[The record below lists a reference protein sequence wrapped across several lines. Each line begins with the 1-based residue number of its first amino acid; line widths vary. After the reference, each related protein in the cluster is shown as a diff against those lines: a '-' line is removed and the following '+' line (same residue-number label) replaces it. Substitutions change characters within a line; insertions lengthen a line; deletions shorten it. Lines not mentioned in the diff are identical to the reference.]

1 MAKYKSKPQVRREL
15 SDEAKL
21 ARLRQWEKQYKLNSE
36 DINKLIEK
44 YGPYAYDVVRLAR
57 AEPANVAKRINQPFR
72 NSNNTIH
79 YFAENEMTTATLA
92 KAIKKSEMQVE
103 AGLAQYN
110 IDAKQTLE
118 NAEIRSVQMT
128 ADKQQKKFEEQVD
141 EHVAAK
147 EEPEKENKQQQQES
161 AATAEETNS
170 NDDSVPE
177 ETLGVDDMT
186 LDDYLKY
193 YKPEDKPLT
202 GKALEDAAFKDFGR
216 GEGISNRIYV
226 ERPNFGHP
234 TIGNGCLIIHRD
246 LCNEP
251 PTAAAIKKHGT
262 VKGWKAMFRNQNLTD
277 ANGTPLT
284 SVQKDKIFEDLRTA
298 VRNGTLK
305 TKNINGYNVI
315 VSPASAANIRMPQE
329 EIRKTFNTRFAA
341 NLKKVQEALGNG
353 DAKKGAEIFN
363 KYPKNL
369 QLSLVHTYFA
379 GKPGNRVTEA
389 IRQGRINPQDP
400 QSVVDELKKI
410 RSSKS
415 EGNKNAMNRAS
426 EAEARTRRAAND
438 TIQDAQR
445 KYAEMQAKIQQQ
457 RRQQEL
463 NNNIRVVMS
472 MAQQNTPS

>member
-44 YGPYAYDVVRLAR
+44 FGPYAYDVVRYAR

-72 NSNNTIH
+72 NSNKTIH
-79 YFAENEMTTATLA
+79 YFAETEINTATLA
-92 KAIKKSEMQVE
+92 KAINKKEMQVE

-128 ADKQQKKFEEQVD
+128 ADKQQRKFEEKVD
-141 EHVAAK
+141 EHTSQESQQRTATPPQATAEI
-147 EEPEKENKQQQQES
+147 EEPEDAIDFGDEPQ
-161 AATAEETNS
+161 
-170 NDDSVPE
+170 SVDE
-177 ETLGVDDMT
+177 MT

-202 GKALEDAAFKDFGR
+202 GKALEEAAFKDFGK
-216 GEGISNRIYV
+216 GEGVSNRVYV
-226 ERPNFGHP
+226 EKQNYGHP
-234 TIGNGCLIIHRD
+234 TMGNGCLIIHRD
-246 LCNEP
+246 LCKEP
-251 PTAAAIKKHGT
+251 PSPAAIKKHGT
-262 VKGWKAMFRNQNLTD
+262 VKGWKTIFRNQNLTD
-277 ANGTPLT
+277 ANGNPLT
-284 SVQKDKIFEDLRTA
+284 AAQKDKIFEDLRTA
-298 VRNGTLK
+298 VRNGTLR
-305 TKNINGYNVI
+305 TQNINGYNVV
-315 VSPASAANIRMPQE
+315 VSPASAANIRMPQA

-369 QLSLVHTYFA
+369 QLSLVHTYYA
-379 GKPGNRVTEA
+379 GKPGLRVTEA
-389 IRQGRINPQDP
+389 IKQGRIDPQDP
-400 QSVVDELKKI
+400 QTVVDELKRI

-445 KYAEMQAKIQQQ
+445 KYAEMQAKMQQQ
-457 RRQQEL
+457 KRQQNL
-463 NNNIRVVMS
+463 NNNIRIAMS
-472 MAQQNTPS
+472 MAQGNTPT

>member
-1 MAKYKSKPQVRREL
+1 MAKYRSRSGVRREL

-21 ARLRQWEKQYKLNSE
+21 ARLRQWEKEFKLNSD

-92 KAIKKSEMQVE
+92 KAINKNEMKVE

-110 IDAKQTLE
+110 ISAKQTLE
-118 NAEIRSVQMT
+118 NAEIKSVQMT
-128 ADKQQKKFEEQVD
+128 ADKQQKKFEEKVD
-141 EHVAAK
+141 EHAATK
-147 EEPEKENKQQQQES
+147 EEPVRDNKPE
-161 AATAEETNS
+161 ATIT
-170 NDDSVPE
+170 PE
-177 ETLGVDDMT
+177 ETITDDLTPEETMGVDDMT

-202 GKALEDAAFKDFGR
+202 GKALEEAAFKDFGK
-216 GEGISNRIYV
+216 GEGVSTRVYV
-226 ERPNFGHP
+226 EKQNSGHP
-234 TIGNGCLIIHRD
+234 TIGNGCLIIHKD
-246 LCNEP
+246 LCKEP
-251 PTAAAIKKHGT
+251 PSKEAVKKHGT
-262 VKGWKAMFRNQNLTD
+262 VQGWKNIFRNQNITD

-284 SVQKDKIFEDLRTA
+284 SAQKDKIFEDLRAA
-298 VRNGTLK
+298 VRNGTLR
-305 TKNINGYNVI
+305 TKNIGGYNVVI
-315 VSPASAANIRMPQE
+315 SPASAANIRMPQA

-341 NLKKVQEALGNG
+341 NLKKVQTALGNG

-369 QLSLVHTYFA
+369 QLSLVHTYYA
-379 GKPGNRVTEA
+379 GKPGNRITDA
-389 IRQGRINPQDP
+389 IQRGRIDPQNP
-400 QSVVDELKKI
+400 QSVVDELRRI

-415 EGNKNAMNRAS
+415 EGNRNQMNRAS

-445 KYAEMQAKIQQQ
+445 RYAEMQAKLQQQ
-457 RRQQEL
+457 KRQQNL
-463 NNNIRVVMS
+463 DNNIRIVMS
-472 MAQQNTPS
+472 MNQQNTPS